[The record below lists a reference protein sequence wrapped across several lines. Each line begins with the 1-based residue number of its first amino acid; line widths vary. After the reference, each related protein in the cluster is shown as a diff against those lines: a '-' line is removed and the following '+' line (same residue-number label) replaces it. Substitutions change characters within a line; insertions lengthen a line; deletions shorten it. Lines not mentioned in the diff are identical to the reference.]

1 MTRFEIRVALSAMTD
16 IQKISRW
23 WVKHRPASPRL
34 FDRELD
40 AMLGLLEVQ
49 PEIGRRVQLK
59 AYGDVHVIM
68 LRRSRYVVVYRIVEQ
83 EQAIWIVRVRHGR
96 RRPLKQR

>member
-1 MTRFEIRVALSAMTD
+1 MARFEIRIASSAMAD

-40 AMLGLLEVQ
+40 AILDLLELQ
-49 PEIGRRVQLK
+49 PESAGVCNSRRTEK
-59 AYGDVHVIM
+59 CT
-68 LRRSRYVVVYRIVEQ
+68 
-83 EQAIWIVRVRHGR
+83 
-96 RRPLKQR
+96 

>member
-1 MTRFEIRVALSAMTD
+1 MGRFEIRVALGAMAD

-23 WVKHRPASPRL
+23 WIKHRSASPLL

-40 AMLGLLEVQ
+40 AILDLLEIH

-59 AYGDVHVIM
+59 AYGEVHVIV
-68 LRRSRYVVVYRIVEQ
+68 LRRSRYIVVYRIVEQ
-83 EQAIWIVRVRHGR
+83 EQTVWIVRVRHGR
-96 RRPLKQR
+96 RRPLQQR

>member
-1 MTRFEIRVALSAMTD
+1 MARFEIRIAPSAMAD

-40 AMLGLLEVQ
+40 AILDLLEIQ

-59 AYGDVHVIM
+59 AYGEVHVIL
-68 LRRSRYVVVYRIVEQ
+68 LRRSKYVVVYRIAEQ
-83 EQAIWIVRVRHGR
+83 EQAVWIVRVRHGR
-96 RRPLKQR
+96 RRPLRQR

>member
-1 MTRFEIRVALSAMTD
+1 MARFEIRVAPSAMAD

-23 WVKHRPASPRL
+23 WVKNRSASPRL

-40 AMLGLLEVQ
+40 AILDLLEVH

-59 AYGDVHVIM
+59 AYGEVHMIV
-68 LRRSRYVVVYRIVEQ
+68 LRRSQYVVVYRIVEQ
-83 EQAIWIVRVRHGR
+83 DHAVWIVRVRHGR
-96 RRPLKQR
+96 RRPLRRR

>member
-1 MTRFEIRVALSAMTD
+1 MTRLEIRVAPSAMAD

-23 WVKHRPASPRL
+23 WGKHRPASPRL

-40 AMLGLLEVQ
+40 AMLDLLEVQ

-59 AYGDVHVIM
+59 AYGAVHVIV
-68 LRRSRYVVVYRIVEQ
+68 LRRSRYLVVYKIVEQ
-83 EQAIWIVRVRHGR
+83 AQEIWILRVRHGH
-96 RRPLKQR
+96 RRPLRRR

>member
-1 MTRFEIRVALSAMTD
+1 MARFEIRVAPSAMAD

-23 WVKHRPASPRL
+23 WIKHRPASPRL

-40 AMLGLLEVQ
+40 TILDLLESQ

-59 AYGDVHVIM
+59 AHGEVHVIV
-68 LRRSRYVVVYRIVEQ
+68 LRRSRYIVVYRIAEQ
-83 EQAIWIVRVRHGR
+83 EQIVWIVRVRHGR
-96 RRPLKQR
+96 RRPLQKR